1 MHGEQ
6 AGRLAPTT
14 AVRPDRWLGL
24 DPGHFYGPVRAA
36 PSQNGH
42 PPHLPPGDQ
51 PITTEQGVLVS
62 RKADRPR
69 KPRRIVE
76 ASGTAVVALTA
87 AVISFGHVQKVARD
101 AGESE
106 LAAILLPLSIDGA
119 IASAAAVI
127 LADSKAGRKAP
138 KLAWLMLILSLAA
151 SLAAN
156 VAAAEPTVL
165 ARAVAIWPPIALA
178 LGVEVFASI
187 SRRARETE
195 TPETN
200 VSGPARSVP
209 APALP
214 ARPAPQPAYV
224 ARTDGLAQTAPT
236 SASEGRASAMGVE
249 PGQTDQAVSGSDDDR
264 PARQPTREQTS
275 VARAFER
282 SADQTADHPADHPAD
297 RTATRTTDRAERGP
311 AGREP
316 GPAVAIGPVPAD
328 QSGPG
333 HQVTEADHRTN
344 QAATTEQ
351 VTGHTASTTSRPGPQ
366 AVGRTGPTAVDHP
379 AHDTTRVGPRP
390 ASASTSD
397 AQAITTI
404 RELDAEAG
412 RPVSRRTVQAT
423 LDCGAS
429 RANRLMIAARADQD
443 ADLDT
448 PDRQATE
455 RAA

>member
-1 MHGEQ
+1 M
-6 AGRLAPTT
+6 
-14 AVRPDRWLGL
+14 
-24 DPGHFYGPVRAA
+24 
-36 PSQNGH
+36 
-42 PPHLPPGDQ
+42 
-51 PITTEQGVLVS
+51 S

-127 LADSKAGRKAP
+127 LADSKAGRRAP

-187 SRRARETE
+187 SRRAREAE
-195 TPETN
+195 TPEA
-200 VSGPARSVP
+200 GDLDPAGAVP
-209 APALP
+209 APAMA
-214 ARPAPQPAYV
+214 ARPATRPAYV
-224 ARTDGLAQTAPT
+224 DRTDEHAQAASSSATETPAPAP
-236 SASEGRASAMGVE
+236 SADLHRA
-249 PGQTDQAVSGSDDDR
+249 DQAGSDPVDDR
-264 PARQPTREQTS
+264 PDQRSTQDQAGQVTE
-275 VARAFER
+275 RA
-282 SADQTADHPADHPAD
+282 ADPAVD
-297 RTATRTTDRAERGP
+297 RTTDRPADRPDRGP

-316 GPAVAIGPVPAD
+316 GPAEAIGPVPAD
-328 QSGPG
+328 QSGPSRE
-333 HQVTEADHRTN
+333 VTEPDHLTN
-344 QAATTEQ
+344 QTTATEQ
-351 VTGHTASTTSRPGPQ
+351 VTGQAASSRPSPQ
-366 AVGRTGPTAVDHP
+366 AVGRTGPTAVGHP
-379 AHDTTRVGPRP
+379 ARDTTRVGPRTAP
-390 ASASTSD
+390 ASTSD

-412 RPVSRRTVQAT
+412 RPVSRRTVQAA

-448 PDRQATE
+448 PVRQATE

>member
-1 MHGEQ
+1 M
-6 AGRLAPTT
+6 
-14 AVRPDRWLGL
+14 
-24 DPGHFYGPVRAA
+24 
-36 PSQNGH
+36 
-42 PPHLPPGDQ
+42 
-51 PITTEQGVLVS
+51 S

-187 SRRARETE
+187 SRRAREAE
-195 TPETN
+195 TPEA
-200 VSGPARSVP
+200 GDLDPARAVP
-209 APALP
+209 APAME
-214 ARPAPQPAYV
+214 ARPATRPAYV
-224 ARTDGLAQTAPT
+224 ARTDEPAQAASNPATETPAPAPTVDLGLADQT
-236 SASEGRASAMGVE
+236 
-249 PGQTDQAVSGSDDDR
+249 GSDPVDDR
-264 PARQPTREQTS
+264 PDQRSTQDQAGAVQATE
-275 VARAFER
+275 RA
-282 SADQTADHPADHPAD
+282 ADPAVD
-297 RTATRTTDRAERGP
+297 RTTDRPADRPDRGP
-311 AGREP
+311 AGRET
-316 GPAVAIGPVPAD
+316 GPEAIGPVPAD
-328 QSGPG
+328 QSGPSRE
-333 HQVTEADHRTN
+333 VTEPDHRTN
-344 QAATTEQ
+344 QATATEQ
-351 VTGHTASTTSRPGPQ
+351 VTGQAASSRPGPQ
-366 AVGRTGPTAVDHP
+366 AVGQTGPTAVGHP
-379 AHDTTRVGPRP
+379 ARDTTRVGPRTVP
-390 ASASTSD
+390 ASTSD

-412 RPVSRRTVQAT
+412 RPVSRRTVQAA

-448 PDRQATE
+448 PARQAAE